1 MKNQLQLPISKVIFF
16 EWKDNKYLTSN
27 GVEITTEFLF
37 QHEHSIFDN
46 GGYLILKDDENQ
58 ENDSLIGKKFYD
70 YKGTKNHIAS
80 IFNDGEEII
89 VVYKYWLKRRLKWQY
104 ISEPLRLLM
113 SDFNREKWGNNKWI

>member
-1 MKNQLQLPISKVIFF
+1 MKNQSQLPISKVVFF
-16 EWKDNKYLTSN
+16 EWKNSKYLTSN
-27 GVEITTEFLF
+27 GVEITTEFLL

-80 IFNDGEEII
+80 IFNDGEEKI
-89 VVYKYWLKRRLKWQY
+89 VVYKYWLKRRLRWQY

-113 SDFNREKWGNNKWI
+113 LDFNREKWGNNKWI